1 MHRPAEIPGQEAE
14 IGSEP
19 TEIGEMSTPVQAMTN
34 SMESGRFT
42 HWKLFLGL
50 SRTPHGMLDLATPAM
65 AALLWLGHFPPFSVA
80 VVGLLTAFAGYTAV
94 YALNDLVDY
103 KVDRERLSLRQ
114 DTPERNHVDEIMTR
128 HPLAK
133 GVLPYGKGLL
143 WFLFWSVVA
152 VAGAWWLNPVCA
164 AIYLVSA
171 TMEAVYCKMLR
182 MTHLKVIP
190 SAIVKAS
197 GGIAGVYAVDP
208 SPSLG
213 FVALLFLWLA
223 VWEVGGQNIAN
234 DIVDMQEDQLVR
246 ARTVATIKGIPES
259 TFFLLAAVSMAVFG
273 GIAIYW
279 CAGEGVG
286 WIYPLGAAVL
296 GWVLLMKPAHAIYR
310 DPGPKTAA
318 GLFNRASYMPVC
330 WLGLVLV
337 SIYLPMLADWVRAGL
352 FRAG

>member
-1 MHRPAEIPGQEAE
+1 
-14 IGSEP
+14 
-19 TEIGEMSTPVQAMTN
+19 MSTPVHTMTN
-34 SMESGRFT
+34 SMESGRFA

-65 AALLWLGHFPPFSVA
+65 AALLWLGHFPPVSVV

-103 KVDRERLSLRQ
+103 KIDKERLSVRTEAHGLS
-114 DTPERNHVDEIMTR
+114 HVDEIMTR

-133 GVLPYGKGLL
+133 GVLPYRSGLQ
-143 WFLFWSVVA
+143 WFLFWSVA
-152 VAGAWWLNPVCA
+152 AIAGACWLNPVCA
-164 AIYLVSA
+164 VIYLISA
-171 TMEAVYCKMLR
+171 TMETIYCKMLR
-182 MTHLKVIP
+182 ITYLKVIP

-208 SPSLG
+208 NPSLG

-246 ARTVATIKGIPES
+246 AKTVATIKGIPES

-279 CAGEGVG
+279 FAGKGVG
-286 WIYPLGAAVL
+286 WIYPIGAAVL
-296 GWVLLMKPAHAIYR
+296 GWRLLMRPAHAIYR
-310 DPGPKTAA
+310 NPGPKTAA
-318 GLFNRASYMPVC
+318 ALFNSASYMPIC
-330 WLGLVLV
+330 YLALVLV
-337 SIYLPMLADWVRAGL
+337 SIHLPQLADWARSGL
-352 FRAG
+352 FRVP